1 MSKRQVFSLFIAFN
15 FLLVSCSSSSSSKK
29 KSVAA
34 QRAIETREYAVDTK
48 TLMTSSIG
56 AFQDLGF
63 TIDTIS
69 DEFLLITASK
79 IEEPQKEKKKDKKI
93 GPAAILVGVL
103 AIVAILAVSKNNKDL
118 FDDDDDGGS
127 SGGTK
132 TVVKDYKLTATLT
145 VKPISDTEPVLSSLR
160 INFGGSKRDRSMQFF
175 KEFFAAI
182 DKSLFLDEN
191 LDQAK
196 EIDLEIDN

>member
-1 MSKRQVFSLFIAFN
+1 MTKKQIFSLFIAAN

-29 KSVAA
+29 KPVAA
-34 QRAIETREYAVDTK
+34 QRAVETREYAVDTK
-48 TLMTSSIG
+48 SLMQSSIG
-56 AFQDLGF
+56 TFQDLGF

-69 DEFLLITASK
+69 EEFGLITASK
-79 IEEPQKEKKKDKKI
+79 VEEPKEKKKSDADKALTALALVAFI
-93 GPAAILVGVL
+93 WWAAN
-103 AIVAILAVSKNNKDL
+103 SDS
-118 FDDDDDGGS
+118 DDDRGSSRGGGGS
-127 SGGTK
+127 T

-145 VKPISDTEPVLSSLR
+145 VKAISETEPLSSLR
-160 INFGGSKRDRSMQFF
+160 INFGGGKRERSMQFF

>member
-1 MSKRQVFSLFIAFN
+1 MSQKQIFALFIAAN

-29 KSVAA
+29 KTVAS
-34 QRAIETREYAVDTK
+34 QRAVETREYSVDTK
-48 TLMTSSIG
+48 TLMKSSIG

-79 IEEPQKEKKKDKKI
+79 IEKPQKKEKKDKSLDVGDIII
-93 GPAAILVGVL
+93 GIIAIITIAAI
-103 AIVAILAVSKNNKDL
+103 INNN
-118 FDDDDDGGS
+118 DDDDNDKDKSRGG
-127 SGGTK
+127 GGKT

-145 VKPISDTEPVLSSLR
+145 VKPISETEPALSSLR
-160 INFGGSKRDRSMQFF
+160 INFGGSERKRSTRFF
-175 KEFFAAI
+175 KEFFVAI

-191 LDQAK
+191 LNQAQ
-196 EIDLEIDN
+196 EVDLEIDN